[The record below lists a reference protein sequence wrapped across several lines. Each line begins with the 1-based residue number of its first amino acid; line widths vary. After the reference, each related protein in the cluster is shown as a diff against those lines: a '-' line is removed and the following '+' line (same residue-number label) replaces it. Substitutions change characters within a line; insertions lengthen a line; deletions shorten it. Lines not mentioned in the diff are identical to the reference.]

1 MKIKRIKKLKVNVT
15 TFKILWESSHNGAS
29 FSYRDNLITFGVRSL
44 TDTELSSRIC
54 HELLEICA
62 LEMHVRYNRSDCDSD
77 YLFSYDHRQHT
88 TMCEMFAALFEQ
100 FIA

>member
-15 TFKILWESSHNGAS
+15 TFNVAWDKASGGAS
-29 FSYRDNLITFGVRSL
+29 FSYNNNLIKIGTKNLDDNEIFSM
-44 TDTELSSRIC
+44 IC

-62 LEMHVRYNRSDCDSD
+62 LEMHVRYNRTDCDSD

-88 TMCEMFAALFEQ
+88 TMCDMFASLLTE
-100 FIA
+100 FIV